1 LVQRPNSHFDEG
13 TQDLSRGIPGFPK
26 NVLPF
31 PSEYRF
37 TILEGSIDQGAKD
50 VTTCLDALD
59 EFQWKWNQNMLT
71 GHGFA
76 MRNVWSRQARRRKKR
91 GRLEEEPDEQEE
103 IDEDEAALG
112 IRVLLRQSKQEKS
125 AEIVIRWLKGNDEVL
140 FESFCGML
148 HRKLEKR

>member
-1 LVQRPNSHFDEG
+1 
-13 TQDLSRGIPGFPK
+13 
-26 NVLPF
+26 
-31 PSEYRF
+31 
-37 TILEGSIDQGAKD
+37 
-50 VTTCLDALD
+50 
-59 EFQWKWNQNMLT
+59 MLT